1 MLKKSSNQKN
11 RALKSESYVLSDF
24 EYKPAVNRMS
34 VHLLSS
40 LRHFFFYGK
49 MKAWTKVNI

>member
-24 EYKPAVNRMS
+24 EYKPAVDRMS

-40 LRHFFFYGK
+40 LTHFFFYGK
-49 MKAWTKVNI
+49 WKHEQR